1 MTSRDPQEAAGI
13 FDMVLSD
20 SWVLVPFQRR
30 DRTDI
35 IKKSPPLFKQATDFK
50 RVLIAWLSFHAGW

>member
-20 SWVLVPFQRR
+20 SWVLVPF
-30 DRTDI
+30 
-35 IKKSPPLFKQATDFK
+35 PPLFKQATDFK